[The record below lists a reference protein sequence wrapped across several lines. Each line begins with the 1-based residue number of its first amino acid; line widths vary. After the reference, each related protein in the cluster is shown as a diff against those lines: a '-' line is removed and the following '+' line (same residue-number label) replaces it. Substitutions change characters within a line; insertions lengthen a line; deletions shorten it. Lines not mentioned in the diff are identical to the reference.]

1 MNARKFAGY
10 ACVALG
16 FVLILLL
23 GYGVIDPIG
32 GLPGGAASMRDV
44 LIGLMPS
51 VLLALGAFVAGLLL
65 LKASDRP
72 GAGRPRRGKGSSH
85 R

>member
-10 ACVALG
+10 LCVALG
-16 FVLILLL
+16 FALILLL

-32 GLPGGAASMRDV
+32 GLPSAAASMRDV

-51 VLLALGAFVAGLLL
+51 VLLALGAFVIGLWL
-65 LKASDRP
+65 LKG
-72 GAGRPRRGKGSSH
+72 GANKGSPKK
-85 R
+85 

>member
-1 MNARKFAGY
+1 MNARKSAGL

-16 FVLILLL
+16 FGLILLL

-32 GLPGGAASMRDV
+32 GMPSGSASLRDV

-51 VLLALGAFVAGLLL
+51 VLLALGAFALGLWL
-65 LKASDRP
+65 LKEPRKK
-72 GAGRPRRGKGSSH
+72 GAPKK
-85 R
+85 

>member
-1 MNARKFAGY
+1 MNARKLAGY

-16 FVLILLL
+16 FALILLL

-32 GLPGGAASMRDV
+32 GLPQAPASMRDV

-51 VLLALGAFVAGLLL
+51 VLLALGAFVIGLWL
-65 LKASDRP
+65 LK
-72 GAGRPRRGKGSSH
+72 GSAKK
-85 R
+85 